1 MKTTA
6 ILLRSPRAFPLSV
19 WVNFRREFQILLI
32 NLHIWVCA
40 ASERS
45 RNASTPELGDL
56 PQQFSIFIRNL
67 VVHVSKE
74 QNSPSLYWIGPSIFY
89 RNGHKRLLN
98 HEILSLCTHSTN
110 SALSRTRKVDR
121 HASRGVNKNF
131 YLVSLLEIGLTK
143 YDFAPTSQWIR
154 ISSTQ
159 FPGGIQARGEG
170 LPILKDNW
178 YFGISA
184 VSGQFVPKKET

>member
-1 MKTTA
+1 MC
-6 ILLRSPRAFPLSV
+6 RFLS
-19 WVNFRREFQILLI
+19 QILLI

-110 SALSRTRKVDR
+110 SALSRTRKFDR

-131 YLVSLLEIGLTK
+131 HLVSLLEIGLTK
-143 YDFAPTSQWIR
+143 YNFSTTSPWLLFFVNP
-154 ISSTQ
+154 ISRRGTRCKFLFTPQ
-159 FPGGIQARGEG
+159 GALIQKRPRGMR
-170 LPILKDNW
+170 L
-178 YFGISA
+178 S
-184 VSGQFVPKKET
+184 Q